1 MCIRDSSGS
10 DGEDVGDERVDENEI
25 GEEVSQ
31 EVREGAGDACDEYG
45 SDEQRED
52 AEEVQCQTVDLD
64 YVDEEGE
71 IVEKKEVEKE
81 EIVVEDLDDEHNPKR
96 SESSEVS
103 CLDSDSEET
112 SQYSSTRDNFLESGV
127 RKQRIPKVRHRKV
140 KEEVK
145 G

>member
-1 MCIRDSSGS
+1 MYKR
-10 DGEDVGDERVDENEI
+10 
-25 GEEVSQ
+25 Q
-31 EVREGAGDACDEYG
+31 E
-45 SDEQRED
+45 RED
-52 AEEVQCQTVDLD
+52 AEEVQCQKVDLD

-81 EIVVEDLDDEHNPKR
+81 EIVVEDLDGGHNPKR

-112 SQYSSTRDNFLESGV
+112 SQYSSIRDNFLESGV

-140 KEEVK
+140 SRR